1 MTEHTGSNVVKFG
14 EAAAKAVAASQSQST
29 RDSNGSTAAH
39 KRAFLET
46 FRRWEILFKRK
57 DGGSVEAEK
66 WLIAEYYD
74 SLKHL
79 SPEGFAALTRILKEE
94 CTFFPT
100 IRECLERTRPKGP
113 YDFQTNCLRGPEN
126 FVNGTQPVAR
136 IAYSNGGYLE
146 HGE

>member
-1 MTEHTGSNVVKFG
+1 METEAKQFG
-14 EAAAKAVAASQSQST
+14 MLAATVAAALPEQST
-29 RDSNGSTAAH
+29 KDSNGSTAH

-57 DGGSVEAEK
+57 DGANVEAEK

-79 SPEGFAALTRILKEE
+79 SPEGFKALTDILKQE

-100 IRECLERTRPKGP
+100 IRECLDRTKPKDRWD
-113 YDFQTNCLRGPEN
+113 YTTNCLRDQRHFLPKADKPLALSA
-126 FVNGTQPVAR
+126 PVKA
-136 IAYSNGGYLE
+136 IGSA
-146 HGE
+146 